1 MIEVEC
7 EGVVVDVGVVE
18 ADDTEV
24 FDSLEMDILWRR
36 RRMDWV
42 AKWNDL
48 ERIQQ
53 LGGLNSL

>member
-7 EGVVVDVGVVE
+7 EGVVVDVGVE

-36 RRMDWV
+36 RRVDWV

-53 LGGLNSL
+53 LEV